1 MELRNRS
8 KPISTPIHGHNIYR
22 WIHVYDQES
31 FAVNRSR
38 ILFFLFDF
46 FFFLVLWLCL
56 VSLIPI
62 CHTFESVY
70 FHFAA
75 LKHSLGVLRYRL
87 IDTASFLST
96 LIVND
101 MNRSQSILEEEK
113 DISIIENKIQL
124 KVCAFC

>member
-46 FFFLVLWLCL
+46 FFFGFMALFG
-56 VSLIPI
+56 SLIPI

-75 LKHSLGVLRYRL
+75 LKHSLGVLRFRL

-113 DISIIENKIQL
+113 DILIIENKIQL